1 VLRGHTAALNWA
13 AYSPGGG
20 EVITGSDDG
29 TARIWKVA
37 LGRQV
42 RVLSQPGEG
51 VAYVA
56 FSPDSRQAVTG
67 GGVAR
72 LWNLSTGSAQVL
84 RVPADVIGVGGFS
97 PDGRWFTA
105 GGIEPA
111 AAPPSAWVWDTA
123 TGSLL
128 ARLVRGHTDTVNSA
142 AFSPDGRSLITA
154 SSDGTV
160 LIHSCDALRPV
171 NELLA
176 LAAARHYRPLTPL
189 ERRQYLN
196 QP

>member
-1 VLRGHTAALNWA
+1 VLTQ
-13 AYSPGGG
+13 SG
-20 EVITGSDDG
+20 EPVTF
-29 TARIWKVA
+29 
-37 LGRQV
+37 
-42 RVLSQPGEG
+42 
-51 VAYVA
+51 VA
-56 FSPDSRQAVTG
+56 FSPDGRQAVTG
-67 GGVAR
+67 GTVAR

-84 RVPADVIGVGGFS
+84 RVPVNVIGVGGFS

-105 GGIEPA
+105 GGIERE
-111 AAPPSAWVWDTA
+111 AAPPSAWVWDAT